1 MKGAVNMQ
9 LLFIEQTKGT
19 PQIDFNPQTNL
30 LKIKGQSYPE
40 NAFKFYEPIL
50 NWVDEY
56 LTVAE
61 GEILIN
67 IEFNLPYINT
77 SSSKCIMMFFEKLE
91 KAHSIGKNVIV
102 NWFYDLE
109 NERELECAEEF
120 KEDVT
125 VPFNIIPITLNN

>member
-1 MKGAVNMQ
+1 MQ

-19 PQIDFNPQTNL
+19 PQIDFNPLTNL

-40 NAFKFYEPIL
+40 NAFKFYEPVL

-91 KAHSIGKNVIV
+91 KAHSTGKNVIV

-109 NERELECAEEF
+109 NESELECAEEF

-125 VPFNIIPITLNN
+125 VPFNIIPITLND